1 MSWAYRCMKCRGR
14 NVFRQK
20 VEWYIRAKKCRH
32 CGHGRFYLDRARQYR
47 KDYCS
52 CEGYH
57 YRHREGSTY
66 CIHNPNYQVNVRVGR
81 YGEKLEDVLEDI
93 MLKELC
99 PF

>member
-1 MSWAYRCMKCRGR
+1 MTWKYRCMACRGR

-20 VEWYIRAKKCRH
+20 VEWYVRPRQCRH
-32 CGHGRFYLDRARQYR
+32 CGHESFYLDRARQFR

-57 YRHREGSTY
+57 YTHRQGSTY

-81 YGEKLEDVLEDI
+81 YGEKREDVLED
-93 MLKELC
+93 MALREAC